1 MLSKL
6 QITGWVVG
14 LLLASAVVFYVY
26 TAPFN
31 YQRLP
36 GVRIGGQLTQHPQ
49 NWNTI
54 DVDGVVYLKMEG
66 FPPVVVKVFYAT
78 DDGGIIT
85 ATRPDTGYWAKRVRR
100 NPNGWIRFGEA
111 TYALKATE
119 IFGDARLPM
128 LEAYGSNN
136 GMSMRYDFEG
146 EIITGQNEP
155 LHTWEVFYW
164 TTR

>member
-78 DDGGIIT
+78 DDGTNSENLYASPDIAHVET
-85 ATRPDTGYWAKRVRR
+85 APSLGSLDRWPLSHALSPAPWLIKYL
-100 NPNGWIRFGEA
+100 PLIRESF
-111 TYALKATE
+111 T
-119 IFGDARLPM
+119 ISF
-128 LEAYGSNN
+128 
-136 GMSMRYDFEG
+136 
-146 EIITGQNEP
+146 
-155 LHTWEVFYW
+155 
-164 TTR
+164 